1 MTNAMRGYSNGQSQN
16 LLAVGVLAHQARRI
30 GGTVPGDQVR
40 FTRGCDWGWGA
51 GAHGDSFVFM
61 WGGMLHTPPPWYAV
75 CIVFS
80 WRVSGV
86 CDCVAHWA
94 H

>member
-1 MTNAMRGYSNGQSQN
+1 MRGYSNGQSQN

-61 WGGMLHTPPPWYAV
+61 WGGMLHTPPHGMQYAL
-75 CIVFS
+75 CFH
-80 WRVSGV
+80 GV
-86 CDCVAHWA
+86 CQACVIVWLTGLIE
-94 H
+94 